1 MAQSGVCRVAVLY
14 KGQSIGVHNIPMTE
28 DATKDVQTITI
39 KDGMYSIDAMNTR
52 SDIPDMNFE
61 FVINRN
67 QKKNY

>member
-1 MAQSGVCRVAVLY
+1 MHALCNKSTASWQGDWY
-14 KGQSIGVHNIPMTE
+14 GDIPMTE
-28 DATKDVQTITI
+28 DATRDVQTITI